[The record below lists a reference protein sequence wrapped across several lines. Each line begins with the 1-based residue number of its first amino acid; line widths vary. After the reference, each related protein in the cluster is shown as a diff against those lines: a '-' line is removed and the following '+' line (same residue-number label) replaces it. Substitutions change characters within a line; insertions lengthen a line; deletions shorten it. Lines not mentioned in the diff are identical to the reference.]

1 MDGNEQLSKQVYLNN
16 FGNDR
21 VYGGL
26 DTYKGRTVARF
37 FEGLNDLLD
46 FYPQDSTGEL
56 QLQVRLVRGGWF
68 ELFWQDV
75 VNISIKVKLDPG
87 GTVGAAWNTDLVK
100 LYFAADQGR
109 ETVMTCL
116 AGAAIKKAS
125 CIKSCYA
132 AQEQLVL

>member
-46 FYPQDSTGEL
+46 FYPQDTGEL
-56 QLQVRLVRGGWF
+56 RLQVKLLTRG
-68 ELFWQDV
+68 
-75 VNISIKVKLDPG
+75 
-87 GTVGAAWNTDLVK
+87 
-100 LYFAADQGR
+100 
-109 ETVMTCL
+109 
-116 AGAAIKKAS
+116 
-125 CIKSCYA
+125 
-132 AQEQLVL
+132 